1 MEIPILNWKFIS
13 KIGGF
18 TLVLESLFM
27 FISSAVSAFFDE
39 SIFAFVLS
47 GCITLLIGLI
57 IVFTSGIKTKIIF
70 VGKRESFTSVS
81 LAWLLFAVFGALP
94 FYVSG
99 EISSFPDALFES
111 TSGITTT
118 GASVLTDIEALP
130 KGLLFWRCLLQWLGG
145 MGIIAFSLAL
155 IPLLGG
161 EAAQLFDAEAT
172 GLMHDKFRPRVTQMA
187 KRLWIIYLSLTVV
200 LVALLYLRMDNTFD
214 AICHAFTTISTG
226 GFSTKQNSIAYWD
239 SGYIEFIIILF
250 MIIGSINFSLLYFL
264 FQGKFRKFFKDEE
277 LRWFLSIV
285 FVGIVL
291 ITFSLSIDKLTGNI
305 LESFRLSC
313 FQVVSIITSTG
324 FSTGDFFE
332 WGPFYWIIFLL
343 FMVVCGCAGSTS
355 GGLKTVR
362 AVVLIKSTLSE
373 FGKLIH
379 PRAIIPIRLNGHA
392 LSFGIVQRLLAFAF
406 LYIFIVFFSWVVLTL
421 SGMSFIE
428 ALGASISAISN
439 IGPGF
444 GAIGP
449 SGSYAGIPVFAK
461 WYMSFLMIVGRL
473 EIFTVLIL
481 FTPTFWK
488 K

>member
-1 MEIPILNWKFIS
+1 MEIPVLNWKFIF
-13 KIGGF
+13 KVGGF
-18 TLVLESLFM
+18 TLVIESIFM
-27 FISSAVSAFFDE
+27 FISAGVSAFFEE
-39 SIFAFVLS
+39 STFFFVLS
-47 GCITLLIGLI
+47 GCITFFTGLI
-57 IVFTSGIKTKIIF
+57 IAFSAGIKKRVIF
-70 VGKRESFTSVS
+70 VGKRESFTSVT

-99 EISSFPDALFES
+99 YIPSFSDAIFES

-118 GASVLTDIEALP
+118 GASVLTDVEALP

-145 MGIIAFSLAL
+145 LGIIAFSLAL

-161 EAAQLFDAEAT
+161 EAAQLFDAEAS
-172 GLMHDKFRPRVTQMA
+172 GLTHDKFRPRVTEMA
-187 KRLWIIYLSLTVV
+187 KRLWTIYLSLTVV
-200 LVALLYLRMDNTFD
+200 LTALLYLGQMDIFD
-214 AICHAFTTISTG
+214 SICHAFSTISTG
-226 GFSTKQNSIAYWD
+226 GFSTKQNSIAYWN

-250 MIIGSINFSLLYFL
+250 MLIGAINFSLLYFL
-264 FQGKFRKFFKDEE
+264 FKGKFKKFFKDEE

-285 FVGIVL
+285 LFGIVL
-291 ITFSLSIDKLTGNI
+291 ITFSLSIDKLTYNFF
-305 LESFRLSC
+305 ESFRLSC

-324 FSTGDFFE
+324 FSTGDFVE
-332 WGPFYWIIFLL
+332 WGPFYWIIFIL
-343 FMVVCGCAGSTS
+343 FMVICGCAGSTS

-392 LSFGIVQRLLAFAF
+392 LSFGVVQRLLAFAF
-406 LYIFIVFFSWVVLTL
+406 LYILIVFFSWGALIL

-444 GAIGP
+444 GTLGP
-449 SGSYAGIPVFAK
+449 SGSYAEIPVFAK

-473 EIFTVLIL
+473 EIFTVLVL